1 MRGVRCVCVMGMYT
15 TLFFSYTLAQ
25 TSNPDCQNSL
35 QVAIRFFAPLVFPKN
50 IQDGYRLKEY
60 IVSDEFAAV
69 RCEHGDA
76 SAVDAL
82 FERALTLSWNNY
94 YEALLISFVAT
105 MDHRQFGVRL
115 PVLGPLLW
123 APLTSEF
130 PEEFAE
136 RVRALPSKLYAD
148 TPAGAAGDR
157 DKLQHFFGS
166 AFLTYVFESS
176 EVAERFGTFV
186 ELGEEAFIV
195 EGVLD
200 ERDFRANRQGAEFGL
215 RLLEEEFTCP
225 SSFLKPATMP
235 QVHVTVTE
243 SMPCGMEER

>member
-1 MRGVRCVCVMGMYT
+1 MRGARCVCVMGMCT
-15 TLFFSYTLAQ
+15 TLFFSGSLSQSA
-25 TSNPDCQNSL
+25 PPERRNSI
-35 QVAIRFFAPLVFPKN
+35 QDAISFFAPLVFPKV

-60 IVSDEFAAV
+60 VVSEELAAV
-69 RCEHGDA
+69 RREQGDP
-76 SAVDAL
+76 SAVDAI
-82 FERALTLSWNNY
+82 FERALTLSWNNC

-105 MDHRQFGVRL
+105 MDHRRFGIRL

-130 PEEFAE
+130 PEEFTG
-136 RVRALPSKLYAD
+136 RVRALPSKLYVD
-148 TPAGAAGDR
+148 TPADATGDR

-166 AFLTYVFESS
+166 AFLTYIFESS

-195 EGVLD
+195 DGVLD

-215 RLLEEEFTCP
+215 RLLEEESTRP
-225 SSFLKPATMP
+225 SSFLRLVTGP
-235 QVHVTVTE
+235 QAPVTVIE
-243 SMPCGMEER
+243 EPCGMEER

>member
-1 MRGVRCVCVMGMYT
+1 MGMCT
-15 TLFFSYTLAQ
+15 TLFFSGSLSQSA
-25 TSNPDCQNSL
+25 PPERRNSI
-35 QVAIRFFAPLVFPKN
+35 QVVVSFFAPLVFPKV
-50 IQDGYRLKEY
+50 IQDGYRIKEFV
-60 IVSDEFAAV
+60 VSEEFAAI
-69 RCEHGDA
+69 RREQGDPA
-76 SAVDAL
+76 AVDAL

-105 MDHRQFGVRL
+105 MDHRRFGVRL

-130 PEEFAE
+130 PAEFAE
-136 RVRALPSKLYAD
+136 RVRALPSQLYAD
-148 TPAGAAGDR
+148 TPPDAAGDR

-166 AFLTYVFESS
+166 AFLTYVFQSS

-195 EGVLD
+195 DGVLD

-215 RLLEEEFTCP
+215 RLLEEESARP
-225 SSFLKPATMP
+225 SSFLRSVAKPQEP
-235 QVHVTVTE
+235 VTVIE
-243 SMPCGMEER
+243 EPCGMEER

>member
-1 MRGVRCVCVMGMYT
+1 MRGARCVCVMGAFT
-15 TLFFSYTLAQ
+15 TVFFSGTRSQ
-25 TSNPDCQNSL
+25 TVPPENQNSF
-35 QVAIRFFAPLVFPKN
+35 QVAVSFLAPLVFPKV

-60 IVSDEFAAV
+60 VVSDEFAMV
-69 RCEHGDA
+69 RREQGDPA
-76 SAVDAL
+76 SVDAL
-82 FERALTLSWNNY
+82 FARALTLSWNNN

-105 MDHRQFGVRL
+105 MDHRRFGVRI

-136 RVRALPSKLYAD
+136 RVQALPSKLYAD
-148 TPAGAAGDR
+148 TPADAAGDR

-166 AFLTYVFESS
+166 AFLTYMFESS

-186 ELGEEAFIV
+186 ELGEEAFV
-195 EGVLD
+195 VDGVLD

-215 RLLEEEFTCP
+215 RLLGEESTRP
-225 SSFLKPATMP
+225 SSFLTSVTGPQAT
-235 QVHVTVTE
+235 VTVIGE
-243 SMPCGMEER
+243 PCGMEER